1 MSGDKVLTIF
11 LNRQSK
17 TPLYEQLYLEIRKL
31 IEDGNLSGNTKMP
44 SKRKLAVN
52 LNISQI
58 TVDNAYQQLVAEGYL
73 RSIPKSGFYVEMLL
87 ISNKSV
93 LVETIAKPDDKESII
108 VKSLYDFKTNIIDW
122 QMFPYDIWAKL
133 SKETL
138 SESNYSL
145 VNESDLQGCLQL
157 RKAIAKYLASYRGI
171 QATPDQVVVGAGS
184 EYLLGLII
192 QLMDKNQI
200 VALENPGYGKIA
212 RTFMSH
218 DVNTIPIALDEQGLR
233 CDELERSRA
242 SIVHITPSHQ
252 FPLGIVMPVARRLEL
267 LKWAKNGNDRLILED
282 DYDSEFRFSGLPI
295 PALQGLDQIGKVIYF
310 NSFSKSLAP
319 SLRIGYMVLPKAL
332 LSRFRETFNSYAC
345 SVPNFEQ
352 ITLARFLDEGYFERH
367 LNKMRKAYKNRKD
380 YLIRILTKSGL
391 NSWLDIRNSDA
402 GLHFIM
408 SVNNGMTE
416 AELINS
422 AKAYDVNVYGVS
434 DYYQKPA
441 TNIPNSMLVI
451 GYSGIST
458 SLLSTAVENL
468 EKAWGYTCKI
478 KTE

>member
-1 MSGDKVLTIF
+1 
-11 LNRQSK
+11 
-17 TPLYEQLYLEIRKL
+17 
-31 IEDGNLSGNTKMP
+31 
-44 SKRKLAVN
+44 
-52 LNISQI
+52 
-58 TVDNAYQQLVAEGYL
+58 
-73 RSIPKSGFYVEMLL
+73 
-87 ISNKSV
+87 
-93 LVETIAKPDDKESII
+93 
-108 VKSLYDFKTNIIDW
+108 
-122 QMFPYDIWAKL
+122 
-133 SKETL
+133 
-138 SESNYSL
+138 
-145 VNESDLQGCLQL
+145 
-157 RKAIAKYLASYRGI
+157 
-171 QATPDQVVVGAGS
+171 
-184 EYLLGLII
+184 
-192 QLMDKNQI
+192 
-200 VALENPGYGKIA
+200 
-212 RTFMSH
+212 
-218 DVNTIPIALDEQGLR
+218 
-233 CDELERSRA
+233 
-242 SIVHITPSHQ
+242 
-252 FPLGIVMPVARRLEL
+252 MPVARRLEL